1 MVLPSVS
8 AESKGPLA
16 SRQKL
21 VLQPLDQQWQ
31 PTTNNYNPTITTIS
45 SEQRPNGQ
53 DRVFVET
60 FLIDAVSAPNK
71 KGWRVSYEN
80 PEDFDSRV
88 LASKNHPLVL
98 FQTPHPTKDGEMI
111 FDHPVAPITTLEA
124 AADPLRAT
132 IEFQKRYTI
141 GYARHFKK
149 VKDGIWHAVYE
160 ITNKKAQKFFQKAKE
175 NGVKLFTSPHIVRPS
190 SEPDRTNIKEWALIH
205 NAIVSNPAHNE
216 AIASI
221 KDVKAVSARYP
232 LDFSSLFA
240 SMDTPDTDN
249 EQEIDAEYLLD
260 VYTNQ
265 VTSHGNN
272 NEFLT
277 NMAETASTNNTA
289 NNANQT
295 LTQPQQ
301 VSTVTTQNP
310 GQPEQIATIPSSQL
324 PQDASKTL
332 ENPQQPAQEQAKEQ
346 QNSTELDTLKAQ
358 IEQLTKQNQALEQK
372 YAQDTRKAQIEKLF
386 APVTAQL
393 YSDPKTGILN
403 EKDYNAEIA
412 RLVKSNHNF
421 DEISELIQARYVL
434 AQYNAAKTAPKG
446 ERASFTSQESASAP
460 IHYTKM
466 STGNTMD
473 LGAIEGNKDTPLGL
487 SVLRKIPGGL
497 F

>member
-240 SMDTPDTDN
+240 SMDTPDDDS
-249 EQEIDAEYLLD
+249 QEIDAEYLLD

>member
-1 MVLPSVS
+1 
-8 AESKGPLA
+8 
-16 SRQKL
+16 
-21 VLQPLDQQWQ
+21 
-31 PTTNNYNPTITTIS
+31 
-45 SEQRPNGQ
+45 
-53 DRVFVET
+53 
-60 FLIDAVSAPNK
+60 
-71 KGWRVSYEN
+71 
-80 PEDFDSRV
+80 
-88 LASKNHPLVL
+88 
-98 FQTPHPTKDGEMI
+98 
-111 FDHPVAPITTLEA
+111 
-124 AADPLRAT
+124 
-132 IEFQKRYTI
+132 
-141 GYARHFKK
+141 
-149 VKDGIWHAVYE
+149 
-160 ITNKKAQKFFQKAKE
+160 
-175 NGVKLFTSPHIVRPS
+175 
-190 SEPDRTNIKEWALIH
+190 
-205 NAIVSNPAHNE
+205 
-216 AIASI
+216 
-221 KDVKAVSARYP
+221 
-232 LDFSSLFA
+232 
-240 SMDTPDTDN
+240 MDTPDDDS
-249 EQEIDAEYLLD
+249 QEIDAEYLLD